1 MQRIGRARKRPFL
14 FSGLNISYLRVFLLG
29 GVKIGS
35 GSAVAFSGIHLT
47 GRAKLALP
55 SRIDGESL

>member
-1 MQRIGRARKRPFL
+1 MLRIGRARKRPF
-14 FSGLNISYLRVFLLG
+14 LNISYLRVFLLG
-29 GVKIGS
+29 GVKMGS